1 MVKNIVRVRDRVRY
15 RVRVVVKF
23 FLGVWF
29 IGLGYF
35 V

>member
-15 RVRVVVKF
+15 MVRVVVMF
-23 FLGVWF
+23 FLGVRF
-29 IGLGYF
+29 FGLGFF